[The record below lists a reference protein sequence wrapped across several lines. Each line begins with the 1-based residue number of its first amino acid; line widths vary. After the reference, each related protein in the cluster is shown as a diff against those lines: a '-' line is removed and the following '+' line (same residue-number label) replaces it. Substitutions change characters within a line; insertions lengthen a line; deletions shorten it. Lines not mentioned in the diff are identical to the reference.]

1 MVVTYDGP
9 IDYRPQFVWGDL
21 EDCPVPKR
29 YDALRVH
36 AAAVA
41 GLKLLGLHA
50 TAIPFV
56 SADPEFVGHNAA
68 DKKFKKLMHIW
79 IEDWAHRGKSHT
91 FMLII
96 TSDSGFQNMIR
107 KCNKVGLMAGLIY
120 NPLNATHDHET
131 FAHFYQAKHVRFN
144 SGGGFKSFIWFTSI
158 GKSFSGP

>member
-1 MVVTYDGP
+1 M
-9 IDYRPQFVWGDL
+9 
-21 EDCPVPKR
+21 
-29 YDALRVH
+29 LR
-36 AAAVA
+36 
-41 GLKLLGLHA
+41 LHA

-158 GKSFSGP
+158 GKSFSGNTFIRKLLLFLCLFA